1 MEPAKV
7 FEDILTPGERLLW
20 SGKMVTIP
28 LGLGIWCPILLL
40 SGLVVSFVMPLLF
53 GTMRGPVPTEGIVA
67 MGACAALA
75 VAACAWAVRTN
86 RADAETVYAVTD
98 RRLLCAVGEQRS
110 GIREVALSRL
120 EGAFVSPAQHGPVI
134 NHGQLVEFTLLKEHQ
149 SLLLPGMWR
158 FAESGKP
165 DAWRARSWRVEN
177 PRLVA
182 GLAGRAIVSSQTD
195 GLLTRAVQ

>member
-7 FEDILTPGERLLW
+7 FEGILTPGERLLW
-20 SGKMVTIP
+20 SGKMATIP

-75 VAACAWAVRTN
+75 VAVCAWAVRTN
-86 RADAETVYAVTD
+86 RADAETVYAM
-98 RRLLCAVGEQRS
+98 GEQRS

-120 EGAFVSPAQHGPVI
+120 EGALVSPAQRGPVI

>member
-7 FEDILTPGERLLW
+7 FEDVLAPGECLLW

-28 LGLGIWCPILLL
+28 LGLGILCPILFV
-40 SGLVVSFVMPLLF
+40 SGPIVAFVVPLLF
-53 GTMRGPVPTEGIVA
+53 GTIRGPIPTEGIVA
-67 MGACAALA
+67 MCVCAALG
-75 VAACAWAVRTN
+75 VAAGAWAVRSN
-86 RADAETVYAVTD
+86 RADAETFYAVTD
-98 RRLLCAVGEQRS
+98 RRLLCAVGEQRL

-120 EGAFVSPAQHGPVI
+120 EGAFVSPAHHGAVI
-134 NHGQLVEFTLLKEHQ
+134 NQGRLVEFTLLKEHQ
-149 SLLLPGMWR
+149 LLLLPGMWR
-158 FAESGKP
+158 FVESGKS

-195 GLLTRAVQ
+195 PLLTRAVQ